1 MKNYLRYKVF
11 ILAGSLIISC
21 LSVSYASAESQEY
34 ANTYCADYSIE
45 RLTQEGNSD
54 EMDLSDQYRLVS
66 QYYADCMDQKK
77 TEIRNEAA
85 YVNQPVFFN

>member
-1 MKNYLRYKVF
+1 MKKYLRYKIF
-11 ILAGSLIISC
+11 TLASSFVVCC
-21 LSVSYASAESQEY
+21 LSASYASAANQEY

-85 YVNQPVFFN
+85 YVSQPVFFN